1 MQILNFCIRQKIIN
15 NRILN
20 YLYCQFFIY
29 YKKLT
34 KIYINITMKI
44 GDNMKT
50 KEKRIKMIIYISF
63 TLVVLFNLILFCY
76 MYLPITK
83 LYAKEVIAEQEEVKI
98 SKADKIDIY
107 KIIDKNINSENVE
120 QISRREEI
128 LEYVTQYRIN
138 KEIPKGISYVVQEG
152 REGKQEIV
160 TKTILDNYGNVL
172 SEEIIAT
179 NIIKASFNKIIEIGE
194 ADYTSNYK
202 VKIGDTV
209 YVTSDVLGLMLE
221 PDKESK
227 KMTTL
232 VQNDEVRILEINK
245 NWYKV
250 SFNNRVGWIKSECTN
265 YINPNKNY
273 NYQYDEKTKQQL
285 ISTLKFDM
293 DINKPSGLT
302 LEQFKKILSDKKD
315 KNKVFENNAKYFY
328 YIEKQYNING
338 VFVAAVGI
346 HESAW
351 GTSEIARQKNNLFGY
366 GAYDSNPFN
375 GAYHFSNYA
384 ESIDLIARVFVKY
397 YLNPRETNI
406 YGGEKA
412 IGTFYNGT
420 TLSAINKKYA
430 TDKKWAEAVYNHIK
444 YLYNKL

>member
-1 MQILNFCIRQKIIN
+1 
-15 NRILN
+15 
-20 YLYCQFFIY
+20 
-29 YKKLT
+29 
-34 KIYINITMKI
+34 
-44 GDNMKT
+44 MKT
-50 KEKRIKMIIYISF
+50 KEKKIKMIIYISF
-63 TLVVLFNLILFCY
+63 TLIGGLYLILFCY

-83 LYAKEVIAEQEEVKI
+83 IYAKEVIAAEEEKKLEI
-98 SKADKIDIY
+98 SKAEEIDIY
-107 KIIDKNINSENVE
+107 NIIDKNLGNENLE
-120 QISRREEI
+120 QISKREEV
-128 LEYVTQYRIN
+128 LEYITQYRIN
-138 KEIPKGISYVVQEG
+138 KEIPKGVSYVVQEG
-152 REGKQEIV
+152 REGIQEIV
-160 TKTILDNYGNVL
+160 TKTIFDDNGNIL
-172 SEEIIAT
+172 HEEIIKV
-179 NIIKASFNKIIEIGE
+179 NVLKASFNKIVEIGE

-202 VKIGDTV
+202 VKKGDTV
-209 YVTSDVLGLMLE
+209 YVTSDVLGFMLQ
-221 PDKESK
+221 PDEESK

-232 VQNDEVRILEINK
+232 VQNDEVKILEINK

-250 SFNNRVGWIKSECTN
+250 SFNNREGWIKSECTN
-265 YINPNKNY
+265 YINPNKDY
-273 NYQYDEKTKQQL
+273 NYQDNGKTKQQL

-302 LEQFKKILSDKKD
+302 LEQFKKILSDGKD
-315 KNKVFENNAKYFY
+315 KNNIFENNAKYFY

-346 HESAW
+346 HESDW

-366 GAYDSNPFN
+366 GAYDNNPFN
-375 GAYHFSNYA
+375 SAYQFNNYA

-397 YLNPRETNI
+397 YLNPSKTNI

-412 IGTFYNGT
+412 EGTFYNGT

>member
-1 MQILNFCIRQKIIN
+1 
-15 NRILN
+15 
-20 YLYCQFFIY
+20 
-29 YKKLT
+29 
-34 KIYINITMKI
+34 
-44 GDNMKT
+44 MKT

-63 TLVVLFNLILFCY
+63 TLVVVFNLILFCY

-273 NYQYDEKTKQQL
+273 QYDEKTKQQL

>member
-1 MQILNFCIRQKIIN
+1 
-15 NRILN
+15 
-20 YLYCQFFIY
+20 
-29 YKKLT
+29 
-34 KIYINITMKI
+34 
-44 GDNMKT
+44 
-50 KEKRIKMIIYISF
+50 
-63 TLVVLFNLILFCY
+63 
-76 MYLPITK
+76 
-83 LYAKEVIAEQEEVKI
+83 
-98 SKADKIDIY
+98 
-107 KIIDKNINSENVE
+107 
-120 QISRREEI
+120 
-128 LEYVTQYRIN
+128 
-138 KEIPKGISYVVQEG
+138 
-152 REGKQEIV
+152 
-160 TKTILDNYGNVL
+160 
-172 SEEIIAT
+172 
-179 NIIKASFNKIIEIGE
+179 
-194 ADYTSNYK
+194 
-202 VKIGDTV
+202 
-209 YVTSDVLGLMLE
+209 MLE

-265 YINPNKNY
+265 YINPNK

>member
-1 MQILNFCIRQKIIN
+1 
-15 NRILN
+15 
-20 YLYCQFFIY
+20 
-29 YKKLT
+29 
-34 KIYINITMKI
+34 
-44 GDNMKT
+44 MKT